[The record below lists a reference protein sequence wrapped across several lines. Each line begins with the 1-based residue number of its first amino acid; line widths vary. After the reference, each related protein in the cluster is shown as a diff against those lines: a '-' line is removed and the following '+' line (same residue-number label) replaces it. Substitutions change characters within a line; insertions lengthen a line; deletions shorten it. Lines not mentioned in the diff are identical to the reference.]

1 MISLRKGGRTQ
12 ADRDRGL
19 KSFFGHDRGRTL
31 CLMGEWRKMP
41 ALGIFLSLCPDLCP
55 DLRPDLCPDLCLD
68 LCLKLCL
75 KPLHERQ

>member
-31 CLMGEWRKMP
+31 CLMGEWRKMLV
-41 ALGIFLSLCPDLCP
+41 LGIFLSLCPDLCP
-55 DLRPDLCPDLCLD
+55 DL
-68 LCLKLCL
+68 CLKLCL